1 MKALTEA
8 FEQLQIP
15 WEKDTADK
23 FVGYMD
29 GILEWN
35 EKINLTAIKDRD
47 EFVVKH
53 LVDSILCA
61 GFPEYKNSESII
73 DVGTGAGFPG
83 IPLAIISP
91 DTDFGLADS
100 LNKRLKVINDLTDR
114 LGIYNVETV
123 HGRAEELARNKNFR
137 ENFDLCVSRAVADLS
152 VLSEY
157 CIPFVKIGGKFIANM
172 AVLAEY
178 CLPFIRMGGHL
189 LAYKGPD
196 VNEELKSA
204 EKAIKTLGGKVLRIE
219 TTPLQGYEHNIVVIE
234 KMKKTPAKYPRRAGT
249 PVKEPIL

>member
-91 DTDFGLADS
+91 DKDFVLADS

-137 ENFDLCVSRAVADLS
+137 ENFDLCVSRAV
-152 VLSEY
+152 
-157 CIPFVKIGGKFIANM
+157 ANM

-234 KMKKTPAKYPRRAGT
+234 KMKKTPAKYPRKAGT